1 MFLLFGNSML
11 KFQNNRQESIRGK
24 EQQGILADFLQAQRA
39 EVVAMSI
46 FEYNEEEEMKKSVLQ
61 NMNMVGKWG
70 MGKASRQERNLELLD
85 SWLKRAAKAK
95 N

>member
-1 MFLLFGNSML
+1 ML

-24 EQQGILADFLQAQRA
+24 EQHGKQADLLQAQRS

>member
-1 MFLLFGNSML
+1 ML
-11 KFQNNRQESIRGK
+11 KFQNNRPESIRGK

>member
-1 MFLLFGNSML
+1 ML

-46 FEYNEEEEMKKSVLQ
+46 FEYNEEEEKK
-61 NMNMVGKWG
+61 KWQ
-70 MGKASRQERNLELLD
+70 KLSALF
-85 SWLKRAAKAK
+85 
-95 N
+95 